1 MKKDLTCKATNRIL
15 ASAHDLTPY
24 VNADLCFT
32 DKVKLPKLDTGG
44 VSNKL

>member
-1 MKKDLTCKATNRIL
+1 MKTDLTCKATNRIL

-32 DKVKLPKLDTGG
+32 DNTKLPKFVIGA